1 MVLGFDITRM
11 LGHRTG
17 VGRYLEHLLG
27 SWTCLDLPFDELVLY
42 SPLPVGDIPPDPRF
56 RPTVLPWRGS
66 RLLWQTIRLRP
77 RAQRNGLFLS
87 PYTLPIG
94 YRGRSVVLNLGILEG
109 PWADTMPGLRSRARG
124 RHIAASARHAS
135 LLIANSPTT
144 KGDIV
149 RFYGVA
155 PTRVRIVRPG
165 VRDSFRYD
173 DAVTPA
179 AKNDVADQLIDPSTR
194 VLLFVG
200 KLSVRRHVPALIEG
214 FAKVARSR
222 PELRLLLAGPN
233 TGNVPVDELVE
244 RHGVQGLVRYVEFV
258 DEETLAALYHR
269 ARGLVMLSE
278 REGFSHPTLEAM
290 SGGCP
295 VIVLRDRALGV
306 LDYAEERDG
315 LVLEAH
321 DALPASI
328 GDALARLA
336 DDDALH
342 AALRERGIAFA
353 TEFPTWSEHA
363 AATMEIL
370 AEVAG

>member
-27 SWTCLDLPFDELVLY
+27 SWTRLDLPFDELVLY
-42 SPLPVGDIPPDPRF
+42 SPLPVADIPTDPRF
-56 RPTVLPWRGS
+56 RPTVLPWHGS
-66 RLLWQTIRLRP
+66 PLLWQTVRLRP
-77 RAQRNGLFLS
+77 RAQRNSLFLS
-87 PYTLPIG
+87 PYTLPMG

-109 PWADTMPGLRSRARG
+109 PWADTVPGLRSRARG

-144 KGDIV
+144 KGDLV

-155 PTRVRIVRPG
+155 PARVRIVRPG
-165 VRDSFRYD
+165 VRDSFRH
-173 DAVTPA
+173 DAAESA

-214 FAKVARSR
+214 FAKVVRER

-233 TGNVPVDELVE
+233 TGNVPVPELVE
-244 RHGVQGLVRYVEFV
+244 RHGVQGLVRHVEFV
-258 DEETLAALYHR
+258 EEETLAVLYRR

-306 LDYAEERDG
+306 LDYGEGRDG

-321 DALPASI
+321 DAHPNSI
-328 GDALARLA
+328 ADALARLA
-336 DDDALH
+336 DDDVLH
-342 AALRERGIAFA
+342 AALRDRGIAFA
-353 TEFPTWSEHA
+353 AEFPTWSEHA
-363 AATMEIL
+363 AAAMEIL
-370 AEVAG
+370 AEVAR